1 MLLFPS
7 HMDTFGYVVLE
18 AMAHGL
24 PVLAPGHL
32 ALNELIGDD
41 SGLRFAP
48 ENMLYDDD
56 GLANFTFSAPL
67 PASYLEA
74 LRHPSEGYVDG
85 IAAALTRLA
94 ADDALY
100 ERLASGALARVT
112 GSMERRRD
120 ELARIYG
127 AATS

>member
-1 MLLFPS
+1 MHVPARRDLVERLYARCHVLLFPS

-48 ENMLYDDD
+48 ENMLYGDD
-56 GLANFTFSAPL
+56 GLCRFPFTVPM
-67 PASYLEA
+67 PAHYLEA
-74 LRHPSEGYVDG
+74 LR
-85 IAAALTRLA
+85 TR
-94 ADDALY
+94 
-100 ERLASGALARVT
+100 ARPTWT
-112 GSMERRRD
+112 GSRTR
-120 ELARIYG
+120 
-127 AATS
+127 